1 MGQVSRAAHDP
12 AGCHAVLQK
21 SDSFCSSRQKDKIMH
36 VIQASVPSMN
46 VPAWAV
52 LQRRLFDE
60 MRAAAEIYLHKYTR
74 DDGSLIWRDA
84 WINGRDGV
92 DDFYEAFVN
101 WPLLYLLGGDDWFLA
116 HGQREW
122 DAITRQMESLGVVRD
137 EYELG
142 YDQFH
147 QSEHYTYFY
156 FLCLANPTN
165 RKNIDRAKRFADLY
179 VEPRF
184 GNYDPSRALIRAPH
198 NGAGGPRWGFFDGG
212 QQRLWRWSSWM
223 TPYGLPFDDVEG
235 LSTLDDLREDAKAS
249 RMGEALHARY
259 GKGDVAANLGVI
271 SLIANAFVLTGDAKY
286 RRWIED
292 YAGVWLRRAAENGG
306 LIPDNAGLNG
316 LVGEYLS
323 GKWYG
328 GLYGWQWPH
337 GYYNI
342 GMATIVAAAG
352 AWLTSGDARYLD
364 LPRQVMDKV
373 WSLGKFVPAKAA
385 AGSLAHHFADQIDGA
400 SDVFVV
406 PYRHGDAGWF
416 DWQPMSPIYPA
427 ALWNL
432 TRADE
437 DWQRIERIRLAEK
450 YDWSRVIPHHNKEDS
465 GHEQPW
471 LRFLCGENAAYPEA
485 ILQASLSQVRR
496 RMALI
501 EQDHADLA
509 QVNIHHW
516 QQLNPVTTEALV
528 QLTLGAPQP
537 IYNGGLLVA
546 PLRYF
551 DGVSGRPGLPRDVAA
566 LVTRASADEL
576 KLQLINIST
585 TQTREVVLQAGSFA
599 EHRFEHVTFPARV
612 SEFPG
617 SQTAYAAPALETAR
631 QTRAITATRFKVV
644 LPAGSEVDMTIS
656 MTRNVNV
663 PGYGQATEPLEG
675 PSWQKQ

>member
-1 MGQVSRAAHDP
+1 MQT
-12 AGCHAVLQK
+12 
-21 SDSFCSSRQKDKIMH
+21 
-36 VIQASVPSMN
+36 IQASVPAMN

-60 MRAAAEIYLHKYTR
+60 LRAAAEIYLRKYTR
-74 DDGSLIWRDA
+74 DDGALIWRDT
-84 WINGRDGV
+84 WNNGRDGV
-92 DDFYEAFVN
+92 DDFYEAFLN
-101 WPLLYLLGGDDWFLA
+101 WPLLYLLGGDDWFLEESQ
-116 HGQREW
+116 HEW
-122 DAITRQMESLGVVRD
+122 DAITKQLEAMGAVRD

-156 FLCLANPTN
+156 FLCLADPANV
-165 RKNIDRAKRFADLY
+165 KNIERAKRFADLY

-184 GNYDPSRALIRAPH
+184 GNYDPAHRLIRAPH
-198 NGAGGPRWGFFDGG
+198 NGAGGPRWGFFDAEPHVYG
-212 QQRLWRWSSWM
+212 WAPWM

-235 LSTLDDLREDAKAS
+235 LSTLDDLRDDSKAR
-249 RMGEALHARY
+249 RMGEVLHERY
-259 GKGDVAANLGVI
+259 GKGDTAANLGVV
-271 SLIANAFVLTGDAKY
+271 SLIANAFVLTGDEKY
-286 RRWIED
+286 RQWIED
-292 YAGVWLRRAAENGG
+292 YVGVWLQRAESNGG

-316 LVGEYLS
+316 VVGEYLN

-342 GMATIVAAAG
+342 GMATIVAATG
-352 AWLTSGDARYLD
+352 ALLSTGDPRYVH

-373 WSLGKFVPAKAA
+373 WSLGKTMPAQDVH
-385 AGSLAHHFADQIDGA
+385 GSLAHHFDDQQHGVDEM
-400 SDVFVV
+400 FVV

-416 DWQPMSPIYPA
+416 DWQPMSPIYPT

-432 TRADE
+432 TQTDE
-437 DWQRIERIRLAEK
+437 DWARIERIRLSEQ
-450 YDWSRVIPHHNKEDS
+450 YDWSRVMAHHNKEDS

-471 LRFLCGENAAYPEA
+471 LRFLCGENDAYPEA

-501 EQDHADLA
+501 EHDHADLT

-528 QLTLGAPQP
+528 QLTFGAPQP

-551 DGVSGRPGLPRDVAA
+551 NGNSGRPGLPCDVAA
-566 LVTRASADEL
+566 LVTQVSAGEL
-576 KLQLINIST
+576 TVQLVNVST
-585 TQTREVVLQAGSFA
+585 TEAREVILQAGSFG
-599 EHRFEHVTFPARV
+599 EHRFDAVAYNARL
-612 SEFPG
+612 SEYPG
-617 SQTAYAAPALETAR
+617 RQTAYHAPDLDVAQHTET
-631 QTRAITATRFKVV
+631 IDATRFKVA
-644 LPAGSEVDMTIS
+644 LPAGCEITLKIT
-656 MTRNVNV
+656 MTRNVN
-663 PGYGQATEPLEG
+663 A
-675 PSWQKQ
+675 PSYK